1 MIKHL
6 GATLA
11 LCLAATLCA
20 AQTTAAPATVR
31 VRGTLQAVA
40 PGQITVKDRGG
51 EVVTLALSEKLVVNE
66 VYPMDLGDI
75 KPGSYIG
82 TAALPQADG
91 SQRAV
96 AITVFPEASR
106 GVAEGHFPFDLLPQS
121 TMTNATVADVVGSA
135 TGRQLQLKY
144 KGGEKTLEVP
154 PGTPV
159 VSFKPGSAAL
169 LVPGAS
175 VSIAAQAIE
184 GKPTALRIN
193 AGRDGF
199 SIPY

>member
-11 LCLAATLCA
+11 LCLAASLCA
-20 AQTTAAPATVR
+20 AQTTSPPTTVR
-31 VRGTLQAVA
+31 VRGSVQAVA
-40 PGQITVKDRGG
+40 PGQLTVKDRGG
-51 EVVTLALSEKLVVNE
+51 EVVTLALSDKLVVNE
-66 VYPMDLGDI
+66 VFPMELADI

-96 AITVFPEASR
+96 AITVFPETSR

-144 KGGEKTLEVP
+144 KGGEKTLVVP

-159 VSFKPGSAAL
+159 VSFKPGSPAL

-175 VSIAAQAIE
+175 VSIAAQVID